1 MPPNMFIRHLWM
13 CCMIALTC
21 CMSIQ
26 TTSGQKTAKE
36 ILSLPKDQQ
45 LRTLWNLWPTEEITD
60 TNAFTSYLTT
70 LETDFDAYGESML
83 ARQAWLLKI
92 EFKTVYLHL
101 YRPYSIDLINEAIEE
116 ARKKGWKQMEAEC
129 TLRKGLL
136 YYTHLKWGPA
146 FEYIQKGYNQLKQ
159 LGFENSPR
167 IIHLLEEIGKCY
179 YEFGDPEGAIQ
190 YLREALA
197 QPMVIDQKGDMR
209 KTMNTIGV
217 CFNKIEQYDS
227 ALHYFTLAHDISV
240 MVKDTFWAALT
251 NGNKGNILFLQGKHD
266 EAIPL
271 IEKDYTE
278 SLRYGEWPSA
288 VNAALLLT
296 TIYLKKA
303 DVGKAEYYLAYAVK
317 NKNYNNPREMAG
329 FYKNLAA
336 ISRLKGFDGDAFSY
350 IDSSMFY
357 KERDEKEKNIK
368 TINQAKLKVE
378 VEQHANQIKLLESA
392 RSKQVLIRNGLLFIL
407 LLIGVFTLIVFHQQR
422 LRQNKERQLAEMRQL
437 AADSELENA
446 KKQLAFFTNALKEKN
461 ELVESFR
468 TELEMLHQSDTNQ
481 SDARIEHINALL
493 NSTILTEEDW
503 KSFRQMFDLVHP
515 GFFIRLKEKMSDLT
529 PAETRLLALTKL
541 QLAPKEMAAMLG
553 ISYDAIK
560 KSRQRLRK
568 KINLPEE
575 GGLDELV
582 EMI

>member
-1 MPPNMFIRHLWM
+1 
-13 CCMIALTC
+13 MILKSPGIHFVIFLCQVFFLTATY
-21 CMSIQ
+21 S
-26 TTSGQKTAKE
+26 QKSASE
-36 ILSLPKDQQ
+36 ILALPKDEQI
-45 LRTLWNLWPTEEITD
+45 RTLWSYWPTQMVAD
-60 TNAFTSYLTT
+60 TNAFTAYLTT
-70 LETDFDAYGESML
+70 LEADFESLGESIL
-83 ARQAWLLKI
+83 ARQAWLLNV
-92 EFKTVYLHL
+92 EYRTVYLHL
-101 YRPYSIDLINEAIEE
+101 YKEYSIHVINEAIEE
-116 ARKKGWKQMEAEC
+116 ARQKGWKQMEAEC

-146 FEYIQKGYNQLKQ
+146 FEYIQKGYTQLKR

-167 IIHLLEEIGKCY
+167 IIHSLESIGKCY

-197 QPMVIDQKGDMR
+197 QPMVVDQKGDMR
-209 KTMNTIGV
+209 KTLNTIGI
-217 CFNKIEQYDS
+217 CFNRLEQYDS
-227 ALHYFTLAHDISV
+227 ALHYFTLAHDISM
-240 MVKDTFWAALT
+240 MVNDTFWAALT
-251 NGNKGNILFLQGKHD
+251 NGNKGNILFLQEKYD

-271 IEKDYTE
+271 MEKDYIE

-296 TIYLKKA
+296 TIYLKKG
-303 DVGKAEYYLAYAVK
+303 DVEKAENYLDYAVK
-317 NKNYNNPREMAG
+317 NKNYSNAREMAG
-329 FYKNLAA
+329 FYKNLAT
-336 ISRLKGFDGDAFSY
+336 ISRLKGFNDDAFRY

-378 VEQHANQIKLLESA
+378 VEQHANQIRLLETA
-392 RSKQVLIRNGLLFIL
+392 RSRQVLIRNGLLFIL
-407 LLIGVFTLIVFHQQR
+407 LMTGIFTTLLFHQQR
-422 LRQNKERQLAEMRQL
+422 LRQKEKDKLAEMRQQ
-437 AADSELENA
+437 AADAELENA
-446 KKQLAFFTNALKEKN
+446 KKQLSFFTNALKEKN
-461 ELVESFR
+461 DLVESFR
-468 TELEMLHQSDTNQ
+468 NELELIQQADTTQSN
-481 SDARIEHINALL
+481 ARIEHITTLL
-493 NSTILTEEDW
+493 NSTILTEDDW

-560 KSRQRLRK
+560 KTRQRLRK

-575 GGLDELV
+575 GSLDELV
-582 EMI
+582 ELI